1 MAPDCRHTTSRKM
14 SAVTATLALWART
27 RSSFASPAWLA
38 SRPAPQPGPSV
49 GEAAED
55 GLVYRLKRW
64 PDLPS
69 AARTAVV
76 LRLLSVM
83 SHRPVNRR
91 WMLSYSRLDAE
102 HVDALL
108 RRLVDRGEVDVIDA
122 SGFPAQA

>member
-1 MAPDCRHTTSRKM
+1 M
-14 SAVTATLALWART
+14 SAVSPTFAIWARRT
-27 RSSFASPAWLA
+27 RSCLVPLAWLA
-38 SRPAPQPGPSV
+38 SRLAPQPHP
-49 GEAAED
+49 AAEALPQD

-69 AARTAVV
+69 PARTADV
-76 LRLLSVM
+76 LRLLSLM

-108 RRLVDRGEVDVIDA
+108 RRLVDRGEVDVIDPSA
-122 SGFPAQA
+122 FPAQA

>member
-1 MAPDCRHTTSRKM
+1 M
-14 SAVTATLALWART
+14 SAVTATLATWARRT
-27 RSSFASPAWLA
+27 RSSFVPLAWLA
-38 SRPAPQPGPSV
+38 SRPATQPDPV
-49 GEAAED
+49 AEALPED

-69 AARTAVV
+69 AARTADV

-91 WMLSYSRLDAE
+91 WMLSHSRLDAE

-122 SGFPAQA
+122 SGFPAHA

>member
-1 MAPDCRHTTSRKM
+1 MF
-14 SAVTATLALWART
+14 AVTSTLATWARRT
-27 RSSFASPAWLA
+27 RSSFVPLAWLA
-38 SRPAPQPGPSV
+38 SRPAPHAESV
-49 GEAAED
+49 AGEAAED

-69 AARTAVV
+69 PARTADV

-91 WMLSYSRLDAE
+91 WMLSYSRLDAD

-108 RRLVDRGEVDVIDA
+108 RRLVERGEVDVIDA
-122 SGFPAQA
+122 SAFRDQA

>member
-1 MAPDCRHTTSRKM
+1 M
-14 SAVTATLALWART
+14 SAVTTTFATWARRT
-27 RSSFASPAWLA
+27 GSSFVPLAWLA
-38 SRPAPQPGPSV
+38 SRPAPQPHPVDEGPP
-49 GEAAED
+49 GD

-64 PDLPS
+64 PELPS
-69 AARTAVV
+69 AARTADV

-91 WMLSYSRLDAE
+91 WMLSYSHLDAE

-122 SGFPAQA
+122 SAFPAQSL

>member
-1 MAPDCRHTTSRKM
+1 M
-14 SAVTATLALWART
+14 SAVTATLAIWARRT
-27 RSSFASPAWLA
+27 RSSFGPLGWLA
-38 SRPAPQPGPSV
+38 TRPAPQAESAV
-49 GEAAED
+49 EAPADD

-69 AARTAVV
+69 AARTADV

-108 RRLVDRGEVDVIDA
+108 RRLVDRDEVDVIDA
-122 SGFPAQA
+122 SGFAAHA

>member
-1 MAPDCRHTTSRKM
+1 MPD
-14 SAVTATLALWART
+14 VTATLATWARRT
-27 RSSFASPAWLA
+27 RSSFAPLAWLP
-38 SRPAPQPGPSV
+38 SRPAPLRDAV
-49 GEAAED
+49 AEAVPED

-69 AARTAVV
+69 AARTADV

-91 WMLSYSRLDAE
+91 WMLSHSRLDAE

>member
-1 MAPDCRHTTSRKM
+1 M
-14 SAVTATLALWART
+14 SAVTATLATWARRT
-27 RSSFASPAWLA
+27 RSSFAPLAWLP
-38 SRPAPQPGPSV
+38 SRPAPLRDAV
-49 GEAAED
+49 AEAVAEN

-69 AARTAVV
+69 AARTADV

-108 RRLVDRGEVDVIDA
+108 RRLVDRGDVDVIDA
-122 SGFPAQA
+122 SGFPVQA

>member
-1 MAPDCRHTTSRKM
+1 M
-14 SAVTATLALWART
+14 SAVTATLAWARRT
-27 RSSFASPAWLA
+27 RSSFGPLM
-38 SRPAPQPGPSV
+38 RPASAPEPV
-49 GEAAED
+49 LAEPADD

-69 AARTAVV
+69 EARTADV

-83 SHRPVNRR
+83 SHQPVNRR
-91 WMLSYSRLDAE
+91 WMISSSRLGAR

-122 SGFPAQA
+122 SAFPAQA

>member
-1 MAPDCRHTTSRKM
+1 M
-14 SAVTATLALWART
+14 SAVTATLATWARRT
-27 RSSFASPAWLA
+27 RSSFAPLAWLP
-38 SRPAPQPGPSV
+38 SRPAPQRDDV
-49 GEAAED
+49 AEASPED

-69 AARTAVV
+69 AARTADV

-91 WMLSYSRLDAE
+91 WMLSHSRLDAE

-108 RRLVDRGEVDVIDA
+108 RRLVDRGEVELIDSSA
-122 SGFPAQA
+122 FPAQA

>member
-1 MAPDCRHTTSRKM
+1 M
-14 SAVTATLALWART
+14 SAVTATLATWARRT
-27 RSSFASPAWLA
+27 RSSFVPLAWLA
-38 SRPAPQPGPSV
+38 SRPALRPD
-49 GEAAED
+49 AAALPED
-55 GLVYRLKRW
+55 GLVYRLRRW

-69 AARTAVV
+69 AARTADV

-108 RRLVDRGEVDVIDA
+108 RRLVHRGEVDVIDA
-122 SGFPAQA
+122 SAFPAQA

>member
-1 MAPDCRHTTSRKM
+1 M
-14 SAVTATLALWART
+14 SVVTATFATWARRT
-27 RSSFASPAWLA
+27 RSSFAPLAWLP
-38 SRPAPQPGPSV
+38 SRPAPQPDPV
-49 GEAAED
+49 PEALPQD

-69 AARTAVV
+69 PARTADV

-91 WMLSYSRLDAE
+91 WMLSYSRLDAA

-108 RRLVDRGEVDVIDA
+108 RRLVDRGEVEVIDPSA
-122 SGFPAQA
+122 FAALNKL

>member
-1 MAPDCRHTTSRKM
+1 M
-14 SAVTATLALWART
+14 SAVSATLAFWARHT
-27 RSSFASPAWLA
+27 RSSFAPPAWLV
-38 SRPAPQPGPSV
+38 SRPAPETGPAV
-49 GEAAED
+49 AEPADD

-69 AARTAVV
+69 AARTADV

-108 RRLVDRGEVDVIDA
+108 RRLVDRDEVEVIDA
-122 SGFPAQA
+122 SSFPPQA

>member
-1 MAPDCRHTTSRKM
+1 M
-14 SAVTATLALWART
+14 SAVTATLATWARRT
-27 RSSFASPAWLA
+27 RSSFVPLAWLA
-38 SRPAPQPGPSV
+38 SRPDAAA
-49 GEAAED
+49 EALPED

-69 AARTAVV
+69 RARTADV

-91 WMLSYSRLDAE
+91 WMLSHSRLGAG

-108 RRLVDRGEVDVIDA
+108 RRLVERGDVEVIDA